1 MTQTQPPY
9 PGSGL
14 SDWNAALSPS
24 KPKSLL
30 QSFRMAAWLG
40 WKIESNWTDPFLF
53 AVYSI
58 IKPLSGAAILV
69 VMYAIITQGD
79 FQSPIF
85 PYIYLGNAFYIYV
98 GSVMAGISW
107 AVIDDREHYKTLK
120 YMYVAPIHFPTY
132 LVGRGVAKFL
142 VASISV
148 FITITV
154 GVVFLQVNVDLALVD
169 WPLFVVSLLIG
180 VIMLAMMGLLLAG
193 VSLLIAHHTWFLG
206 EGVAG
211 ALYLFSGAIFP
222 LDVLPAFLRPIG
234 YAMPLT
240 YWLELLRRSLVGSV
254 AEAFP
259 TLSVFSNQQLLLILV
274 GLALAFTFISIVVFR
289 WCDYQAR
296 ERGMIDMVTNY

>member
-1 MTQTQPPY
+1 VIDSHSPHPAHQLP
-9 PGSGL
+9 
-14 SDWNAALSPS
+14 ALSHKPS
-24 KPKSLL
+24 HSRPKAF
-30 QSFRMAAWLG
+30 QRSFLMAAWLG

-53 AVYSI
+53 AIYSF
-58 IKPLSGAAILV
+58 IKPLAGAAILV

-98 GSVMAGISW
+98 GHVMAGISW
-107 AVIDDREHYKTLK
+107 AVIDDREHYKTMK
-120 YMYVAPIHFPTY
+120 YMYIAPIHFPTY
-132 LVGRGVAKFL
+132 LIGRGVAKFL

-148 FITITV
+148 VITITV
-154 GVVFLQVNVDLALVD
+154 GVLFLQVNIDLAQVD
-169 WPLFVVSLLIG
+169 WLLFGVSLLIG
-180 VIMLAMMGLLLAG
+180 VVLLAMMGLLLAG
-193 VSLLIAHHTWFLG
+193 VTMMIAHHSWFLG

-234 YAMPLT
+234 FAMPLT

-259 TLSVFSNQQLLLILV
+259 TLSALTNYHLLAILV
-274 GLALAFTFISIVVFR
+274 GLALIFAVVSVVVFR

>member
-1 MTQTQPPY
+1 MTHRYPPY
-9 PGSGL
+9 PGSRL
-14 SDWNAALSPS
+14 ADLKYDPPS
-24 KPKSLL
+24 SKSKSLL

-53 AVYSI
+53 AIYSI

-120 YMYVAPIHFPTY
+120 YMYVAPIHIPTY
-132 LVGRGVAKFL
+132 LIGRGVAKFL

-148 FITITV
+148 FITIVV

-169 WPLFVVSLLIG
+169 WPLFIVSLLIG
-180 VIMLAMMGLLLAG
+180 VVMLAMMGLLLAG

-234 YAMPLT
+234 FAMPLT

-259 TLSVFSNQQLLLILV
+259 TLSALTNQHLLLILV
-274 GLALAFTFISIVVFR
+274 GLAVAFAIISVFVFR

-296 ERGMIDMVTNY
+296 ERGMIDMVT